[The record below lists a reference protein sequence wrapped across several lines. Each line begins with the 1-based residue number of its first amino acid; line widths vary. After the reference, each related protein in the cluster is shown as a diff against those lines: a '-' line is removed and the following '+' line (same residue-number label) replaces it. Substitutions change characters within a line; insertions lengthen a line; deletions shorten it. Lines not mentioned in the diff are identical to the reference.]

1 MVLYPAP
8 YTTVSI
14 IVKIEYLHVGD
25 DIEVLVL

>member
-14 IVKIEYLHVGD
+14 IVKIEYLGD